1 MNRARET
8 SPVVPRPRPEAAP
21 LGRAGR
27 RRPALAWIAALLGL
41 VTGVARGEDVGARQR
56 FLADADAS
64 ALVKALAASPDA
76 ADRAALALARL
87 AADPQVRI
95 ARGDEAYP
103 LAVAVDALRMLD
115 LARARAALEAAGTAS
130 PGPLAWLLALL
141 DARTGHDEAALQ
153 RLLAAGPPAVPGAA
167 ASGRRVAGVRRP
179 FDLALLGAALP
190 RDDRELLC
198 GVARAAILRAS
209 ATGRTDRVQGLA
221 EDAARLDP
229 RVGGRG
235 LVIAARALRRAG
247 RAGEA
252 QALLAG
258 APAVRAAAVSAATRD
273 DFRLESALIAW
284 RQGDAAGARAACQS
298 ARPDSAWAWAHL
310 ALRAAGKPPA
320 VVPAAPQPL
329 AEAGADADAAAI
341 ARFASV
347 LGVPTKAEDVAA
359 AAAPGGGTAA
369 DPAFQRTFLARLRLP
384 TIEVAG
390 DAALVRDA
398 LDRGLAVLFFRPR
411 RRADRF
417 VDHPVVLRGH
427 DRDTDLCVADEP
439 DGDVVDV
446 VPGAWLSKGRAVVG
460 APTSRA
466 AELAGW
472 RAAPAARLGVAV
484 ADLLTAAGEPAL
496 AEAALEAFARRAP
509 EFPGLPAF
517 ELYLGCAS
525 YWAAL
530 AAKDPARRAVAG
542 AVLRRSSAV
551 EPALAMERFVRVME
565 GSGSTDAA
573 DAQAMDLLEAARLEG
588 PAAYLEAGRFEVY
601 KRARRQAEALECIQA
616 ARTLDPFDER
626 TLYARG
632 STRRLTGDAPGAR
645 ADLVRLLDRRPEYL
659 DAAEELVN
667 LYLEAGQLERGLA
680 VVAALVAASPRGA
693 EARRVHVLRQ
703 RIELRLV
710 RQSRAAAD
718 LVPLAKSP
726 EADTRKEVAWA
737 AASFESPEAEALL
750 KSLLLDADEGVRR
763 KAAQAFQRPWLVD
776 RLSEDAGVL
785 ALLVPLLAKDPAP
798 AVREAAAQALGR
810 VDTAPAEAALV
821 GRLVGPSRDPEA
833 GVRIA
838 VCEALSGRE
847 SAVSKRAFVSAL
859 ADEDAGV
866 RASALRALQRL
877 AGDARGFEPEGPAD
891 RSGRGGAR
899 LGAVAHDREVT
910 LP

>member
-1 MNRARET
+1 MNRASRAP
-8 SPVVPRPRPEAAP
+8 SAVPRPPSEGAP
-21 LGRAGR
+21 TGSGGR
-27 RRPALAWIAALLGL
+27 RKRALVLIAAFLGL
-41 VTGVARGEDVGARQR
+41 AAGAARGEDLAARQR
-56 FLADADAS
+56 FLADADAP
-64 ALVKALAASPDA
+64 ALAKALAESPDA

-95 ARGDEAYP
+95 ARGDEVYP
-103 LAVAVDALRMLD
+103 LAAAVDALRVLD
-115 LARARAALEAAGTAS
+115 LARARAALDAAGSAS
-130 PGPLAWLLALL
+130 PVPLAWLQALV
-141 DARTGHDEAALQ
+141 DARTGHDEVALQ
-153 RLLAAGPPAVPGAA
+153 RLLAVGAPAAPGLGA
-167 ASGRRVAGVRRP
+167 

-198 GVARAAILRAS
+198 GVARAAVLRAC
-209 ATGRTDRVQGLA
+209 ATGRTDRVQALA

-235 LVIAARALRRAG
+235 LVIAARGLRRAG
-247 RAGEA
+247 RTAEA

-258 APAVRAAAVSAATRD
+258 APALRAAAVSAATRD

-284 RQGDAAGARAACQS
+284 RQGDAAGARAACQG
-298 ARPDSAWAWAHL
+298 ARPDSVWAWGHL

-329 AEAGADADAAAI
+329 ADAGTDADAAAL
-341 ARFASV
+341 ARFATV
-347 LGVPTKAEDVAA
+347 LGVPTRAEEVAA
-359 AAAPGGGTAA
+359 RAAPGGGTAA
-369 DPAFQRTFLARLRLP
+369 DPAFQRAFLAALALP
-384 TIEVAG
+384 TLEVAG
-390 DAALVRDA
+390 DAALLRDA

-411 RRADRF
+411 RRVDRF

-439 DGDVVDV
+439 DGDVIDV
-446 VPGAWLSKGRAVVG
+446 VPGAWLSKGRAIVG
-460 APTSRA
+460 APASRA
-466 AELAGW
+466 AELAAW
-472 RAAPAARLGVAV
+472 RAAPAARLGVAI
-484 ADLLTAAGEPAL
+484 ADLLTAAASPR
-496 AEAALEAFARRAP
+496 AEAALNAFARRAP
-509 EFPGLPAF
+509 EFLGLPAF
-517 ELYLGCAS
+517 DLYLGCAA

-530 AAKDPARRAVAG
+530 AANDPARRAVAG
-542 AVLRRSSAV
+542 AVLRRSAAV

-573 DAQAMDLLEAARLEG
+573 DTQAMDLSEAARLEG
-588 PAAYLEAGRFEVY
+588 LAAYLEAGRFEIY

-667 LYLEAGQLERGLA
+667 LHLDAGQLERALA
-680 VVAALVAASPRGA
+680 VVQALVAASPRGA
-693 EARRVHVLRQ
+693 EGRRVHVLRQ

-710 RQSRAAAD
+710 RQSRAAGD
-718 LVPLAKSP
+718 LVALAKSP

-750 KSLLLDADEGVRR
+750 KSLLLDPDEGVRR

-785 ALLVPLLAKDPAP
+785 GLVVALLGKDPAP

-810 VDTAPAEAALV
+810 VDTAPAEAALI
-821 GRLVGPSRDPEA
+821 GRLVGPQRDPEA
-833 GVRIA
+833 GVRVA
-838 VCEALSGRE
+838 VCEALSGRD
-847 SAVSKRAFVSAL
+847 SAGSKRAFVSAL

-866 RASALRALQRL
+866 RSSALHALQRL
-877 AGDARGFEPEGPAD
+877 TSDARGFEPEGPPD
-891 RSGRGGAR
+891 RRAAALRAWEQWLATGR
-899 LGAVAHDREVT
+899 
-910 LP
+910 